1 MTNLAVVLFGATI
14 LYISITS
21 RLGAFVKILALQG
34 VLLFATVAFDSSNFD
49 HGTLIF
55 LTVETLGFKAC
66 IIPWFLM
73 KTIKRN
79 AIYRE
84 IEPYIPHFY
93 SLLITTCIFAFGF
106 AAAHWAAS
114 HLPNAKPLHLGIALS
129 TMMTGLF
136 VIMTRKKILTHVL
149 GYMTLQNGIFM
160 LTLSTLSEMPLI
172 VNLGLLLDLFTCIFL
187 LGIFFDRIS
196 LIMGEAHIS
205 GLADLKD

>member
-1 MTNLAVVLFGATI
+1 MTDLAVAVFGATI

-21 RLGAFVKILALQG
+21 RLGAFVRILALQG
-34 VLLFATVAFDSSNFD
+34 ALLFAAVVFDANRPD
-49 HGTLIF
+49 MATLTFMAI
-55 LTVETLGFKAC
+55 ETLGFKAL

-73 KTIKRN
+73 RTIKRN

-84 IEPYIPHFY
+84 IEPFIPHFY

-106 AAAHWAAS
+106 AAAHWAAA
-114 HLPNAKPLHLGIALS
+114 HLPNTRPLHLGIALS

-136 VIMTRKKILTHVL
+136 VIMTRKKILTHIL

-160 LTLSTLSEMPLI
+160 LTLSKAGEMPLL
-172 VNLGLLLDLFTCIFL
+172 VNLGLLLDLFTCVFL
-187 LGIFFDRIS
+187 LGLFFERIC
-196 LIMGEAHIS
+196 LITGKSHIS